1 MMKFKRAIVFVLCMV
16 LALPLAACGKKGT
29 NTPTPGPGPDNS
41 DKTYTIT
48 FDLGPEH
55 PHRTDPNYKPID
67 KTVKHG
73 EKIDFLATPADF
85 GDYVFDGWYE
95 NNVRFTTDTVVTKN
109 WNLTAKW
116 GDASA
121 LNEEARA
128 YESNIETWDQPG
140 HLYIHYKRYDH
151 KASEQSTAGTP
162 TNGVAPKYD
171 NAISSDVYG
180 DWGLWIWPKNEEG
193 RLFNPAWIDVSGA
206 VYDILLDNTYDDA
219 GWDENTLTHKDIN
232 VNYKKATSIGI
243 QLFQISSRLEAG
255 FWANDGGNNY
265 ITPGDIVRSKGS
277 YHWFVSQGRVG
288 SGKKTFGAE
297 TLRNPY
303 ADIPAGSATTRA
315 TGDGM
320 INSTADNKVT
330 FPVHKTGVQN
340 FDANNGY
347 QIFVA
352 SFADGIQDDP
362 DTPLGQGM
370 GDLRGIINKIDEN
383 YFQKLGI
390 DMLWLT
396 PFQTST
402 NYHGYDIKDFYS
414 VDPRFGT
421 LADYRELVYKA
432 HQKGMRIVM
441 DLVLNHT
448 SQANPWF
455 VKSQNL
461 EKEEVNGKVIDYR
474 QFYSWINQEKY
485 DSLSAED
492 KKQWYGDSYG
502 YYFYSSFSSDQP
514 ELNYDYQPVRDAILD
529 VCNYWMEFG
538 LDGFRLDA
546 VKHIYMVNEIKPV
559 GKNPSG
565 AAGTQP
571 GSAVIA
577 DGSYSHDVTRNLNF
591 YHEFNYRLKANY
603 PNAFVVGENLDGWN
617 ERTAPY
623 YEGMDSQFDF
633 NTYYAARSFNTIRGI
648 PEIKKDGTTT
658 GQNTNENWMGAAF
671 TTYLKGYDAFK
682 DINPKYI
689 GGQFTSNHDLPRA
702 RNRMALRATDGG
714 ETDAYSAI
722 TGSLINDSYNSL
734 FLYYGMIMSLP
745 GVTWTYY
752 GDEIG
757 MEGIMQTTI
766 NSATGST
773 DTINESEPHED
784 RIYRQPMKWN
794 ASDNASYSI
803 GFNDFKSEL
812 TGINATASVKSVTEQ
827 MADADSLWN
836 WVAKLNGIRKS
847 KKLGNGTKVTDNGS
861 GGNKISFKVTGGNG
875 SIMVTI
881 VAGGSKPSASG
892 ALAEK
897 TVTIGGKQC
906 HIVIA
911 NA

>member
-1 MMKFKRAIVFVLCMV
+1 MKLKRAIIFVLCAV

-29 NTPTPGPGPDNS
+29 NPSNKPGPDP
-41 DKTYTIT
+41 DDPGDPDTTYTIT

-55 PHRTDPNYKPID
+55 PNRYDASFKPVD

-73 EKIDFLATPADF
+73 ETISFLATPADF
-85 GDYVFDGWYE
+85 DDYTFVGWYE
-95 NNVRFTTDTVVTKN
+95 NGVMFTKETVVTRN
-109 WNLTAKW
+109 WSLTAKW
-116 GDASA
+116 GSSAEIEAEAKKYEDAIPSW
-121 LNEEARA
+121 
-128 YESNIETWDQPG
+128 SQSG

-151 KASEQSTAGTP
+151 KTSEETTAGTP
-162 TNGVAPKYD
+162 VNGVAPDYS
-171 NAISSDVYG
+171 NSITSDVYN
-180 DWGLWIWPKNEEG
+180 DWGLWAWPKNGDG
-193 RLFNPAWIDVSGA
+193 RLFNAAWLDASGA
-206 VYDILLDNTYDDA
+206 VYDILLDHTYNDA
-219 GWDENTLTHKDIN
+219 GWDGDNRVPMNNSMSYADAKD
-232 VNYKKATSIGI
+232 IGI
-243 QLFQISSRLEAG
+243 QLFQISTRTGAG

-265 ITPGDIVRSKGS
+265 VKPDEIIRANGS

-288 SGKKTFGAE
+288 SGKKTYSAQ
-297 TLRNPY
+297 TLKNPY
-303 ADIPAGSATTRA
+303 EGIAEGSAITRS

-320 INSTADNKVT
+320 INSLVDNKST
-330 FPVHKTGVQN
+330 YPVHKTGVQN

-352 SFADGIQDDP
+352 SFADSDGD
-362 DTPLGQGM
+362 GM
-370 GDLRGIINKIDEN
+370 GDLRGIIDKIDED
-383 YFQKLGI
+383 YFGKLGV

-414 VDPRFGT
+414 VDSRFGT

-432 HQKGMRIVM
+432 HKNGIRIVM

-455 VKSQNL
+455 VNSQNL
-461 EKEEVNGKVIDYR
+461 EKEMVNGKEIDYR
-474 QFYSWINQEKY
+474 QFYSWINEDKY
-485 DSLSAED
+485 ETLTAEE
-492 KKQWYGDSYG
+492 KKQWYKDSYG

-546 VKHIYMVNEIKPV
+546 VKHIYMVNEIVPV
-559 GKNPSG
+559 GKPTSG

-571 GSAVIA
+571 GSPVID

-603 PNAFVVGENLDGWN
+603 PNAFIVGENLDGWN

-648 PEIKKDGTTT
+648 PAIDKNGNSA
-658 GQNTNENWMGAAF
+658 GQNTDASWMGAAF
-671 TTYLKGYDAFK
+671 TTYLKGYQAFK
-682 DINPKYI
+682 NVNPKYI

-702 RNRMALRATDGG
+702 RNRMALKGTDGG
-714 ETDAYSAI
+714 ETDSYAAI
-722 TGSLINDSYNSL
+722 TGSLIDDSYNSL

-766 NSATGST
+766 NSPTGST
-773 DTINESEPHED
+773 DTINDSTPHED
-784 RIYRQPMKWN
+784 RIYRQPMKWE
-794 ASDNASYSI
+794 ATGNASYSI
-803 GFNDFKSEL
+803 GYGTFKCEL
-812 TGINATASVKSVTEQ
+812 EGINATASVKSVKEQ

-847 KKLGNGTKVTDNGS
+847 KNLGNATTVTDLGS

-875 SIMVTI
+875 GISVTI
-881 VAGGSKPSASG
+881 VAGGSKPTASG
-892 ALAEK
+892 VLAEK
-897 TVTIGGKQC
+897 TVTVGGKTC
-906 HIVIA
+906 YVVIA